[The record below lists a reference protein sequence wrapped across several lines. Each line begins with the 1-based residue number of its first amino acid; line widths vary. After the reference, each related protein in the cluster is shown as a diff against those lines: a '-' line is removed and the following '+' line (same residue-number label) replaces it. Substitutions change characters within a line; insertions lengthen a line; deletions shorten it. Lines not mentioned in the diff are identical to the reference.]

1 MTDAKSITELVAFQ
15 QLDGAVTGATVYQD
29 APEGAMLPI
38 VVVGDMKSTP
48 IGGKGDRD
56 RRISLLIQAEVS
68 AEERAPLL
76 ALQKQIEDAL
86 DGLTIAQ
93 DGWTLAFTFEDDDA
107 QLGEDGGTYI
117 GTSAFA
123 VLALQD

>member
-15 QLDGAVTGATVYQD
+15 QLDAAVTGATVYQD
-29 APEGAMLPI
+29 APEGTMLPI

-76 ALQKQIEDAL
+76 ALQTQIEEAL
-86 DGLTIAQ
+86 DGLTIEQ

-107 QLGEDGGTYI
+107 QLGEDGATYI

-123 VLALQD
+123 VLALKD